1 MKRKIIKIDEEL
13 CNGCGE
19 CVPNC
24 AEGALQIIDSKARLI
39 SDLFCDGLGACLGH
53 CPTGAITIEEREAEA
68 YSERK
73 TMEDNI
79 IPAGL
84 NTIKA
89 HLKHLREHGETEF
102 LKEALEVLK
111 EYNILNPLTEKE
123 LANHAH
129 QHSSCPGS
137 KMMVFDK
144 EPVSKNI
151 TDNGGT
157 RPSELSQWPVQLH
170 LLSPVA
176 PYFKGADVLLA
187 SDCSAFTA
195 GDFHKDY
202 LKGKIL
208 AIACPKLDT
217 NLQVYVDKIKIMIE
231 ESKINT
237 ITVLIMEVPCC
248 RGLTSIVKKA
258 VEDSNR
264 KIPIKELVLSVRGE
278 KIREEWI

>member
-13 CNGCGE
+13 CTGCGE

-53 CPTGAITIEEREAEA
+53 CPVGAITIEEREAVP
-68 YSERK
+68 YSEK
-73 TMEDNI
+73 MTMEENI
-79 IPAGL
+79 IPAGI

-89 HLKHLREHGETEF
+89 HLEHLRDHGETEY
-102 LKEALEVLK
+102 LKEALEVLDDYSILSPLK
-111 EYNILNPLTEKE
+111 ERGFIDNMHEHTG
-123 LANHAH
+123 
-129 QHSSCPGS
+129 CPGS
-137 KMMVFDK
+137 KMMSFKKDS
-144 EPVSKNI
+144 EPQEMV
-151 TDNGGT
+151 DNTGV

-187 SDCSAFTA
+187 ADCSAFTA
-195 GDFHKDY
+195 GDFHKDF

-208 AIACPKLDT
+208 AIACPKLDS
-217 NLQVYVDKIKIMIE
+217 NIEVYVEKIKTMIE

-237 ITVLIMEVPCC
+237 LTVLIMEVPCC
-248 RGLTSIVKKA
+248 RGLTAIAKKA
-258 VEDSNR
+258 VEESNR
-264 KIPIKELVLSVRGE
+264 KVPIKELVLSVRGE
-278 KIREEWI
+278 KIKEEWI